1 MWGEGGKETR
11 GKSDSET
18 KYKQQK
24 ALKYE
29 KLFYSKNVA
38 LDSMSLATST
48 LSFENEAIMPWW
60 QYGNDALTC
69 GGGGMGMMPA
79 SLFCGHS

>member
-1 MWGEGGKETR
+1 
-11 GKSDSET
+11 
-18 KYKQQK
+18 
-24 ALKYE
+24 
-29 KLFYSKNVA
+29 
-38 LDSMSLATST
+38 MSLATST